1 MDVWTSLKF
10 AARVQAASKSG
21 KPVLL
26 ALDFAAGHGI
36 GNTRDQRLNQGADII
51 SFILWQLNEPG
62 FQAAP

>member
-1 MDVWTSLKF
+1 
-10 AARVQAASKSG
+10 
-21 KPVLL
+21 VLL
-26 ALDFAAGHGI
+26 ALDFAAGYGI